1 MARNGSGHVPAH
13 AGIVTES
20 IETIGMSKCVGGGA
34 ALLSATR
41 DLDKTHPSDHSFVEK
56 KVRIFDPGGGV
67 ALLSGSRERDRWQ
80 TPHFD
85 QKMGIQTIQNALKFP
100 VHTIVSNEGVE
111 EDDMIERFTNL
122 TSAKNLA
129 STLRTR
135 SMLGG
140 ALMQAKTLRRP

>member
-1 MARNGSGHVPAH
+1 MTLV
-13 AGIVTES
+13 V
-20 IETIGMSKCVGGGA
+20 V
-34 ALLSATR
+34 LLSC
-41 DLDKTHPSDHSFVEK
+41 LHQGKE
-56 KVRIFDPGGGV
+56 IGGK
-67 ALLSGSRERDRWQ
+67 

-122 TSAKNLA
+122 TSAKALA

-135 SMLGG
+135 SMLGR
-140 ALMQAKTLRRP
+140 L